1 MDRDGRLR
9 ALPPVESSTLTI
21 ANYDVDAEARV
32 HALMFEQPDHA
43 ALVRFN
49 VLGRHI
55 MELADLPHGGPWHF
69 PADRIPELNRSLRG
83 SVVIV
88 ARRNDPGVSA

>member
-1 MDRDGRLR
+1 MLSRHGGGTGMDRDGRRR

-49 VLGRHI
+49 VCSVDI
-55 MELADLPHGGPWHF
+55 S
-69 PADRIPELNRSLRG
+69 RSLPTCHTAVHG
-83 SVVIV
+83 TS
-88 ARRNDPGVSA
+88 RRTESPN